1 MNKIH
6 PQILRVLTAVSL
18 FSGAGGGSL
27 ALLYNY
33 FNEQLAIDNWSAAQ
47 KAFEANFKDEKH
59 IPFWNADIYSIS
71 GNDILRRI
79 LMGVGELTLLLL
91 SPPCQGLSVA
101 KGKMN
106 PLDPRNGL
114 FLHSI
119 SLIEQI
125 LPKIFIIENVPGMN
139 DPRNTSIF
147 NEIKLRIR
155 EQLGPHYAIKLFNLN
170 SSFYKTGQERNRYIF
185 IGYALSLGVIP
196 TAPTPDPLSRENLRI
211 IDIDPSITAI
221 KVGQSKKII
230 KHNTKYMNTITASE
244 PVTIYSGGK
253 EMKMSIEQDK
263 KFASFPDWYQM
274 PIDISKDDAHKL
286 MGNTIPPMLMKNI
299 VEHIL
304 SEVGNLL

>member
-33 FNEQLAIDNWSAAQ
+33 LNELLAIDNWSAAQ
-47 KAFEANFKDEKH
+47 RAFEANFKDDKY
-59 IPFWNADIYSIS
+59 IPFWNADIYSLT
-71 GNDILRRI
+71 GNDILRRV

-91 SPPCQGLSVA
+91 SPPCQGLSIA
-101 KGKMN
+101 KGKIN

-125 LPKIFIIENVPGMN
+125 RPKIFIIENVPGMS

-147 NEIKLRIR
+147 NEIKMRIR
-155 EQLGPHYAIKLFNLN
+155 EQLGPHYKITLFNLDA
-170 SSFYKTGQERNRYIF
+170 SFYQTGQERHRYIF
-185 IGYALSLGVIP
+185 IGYALSLGIKP
-196 TAPTPDPLSRENLRI
+196 SAPTPDSLSRENLRI
-211 IDIDPSITAI
+211 VDLDPTITAI

-253 EMKMSIEQDK
+253 EMKMSFEQGK
-263 KFASFPDWYQM
+263 KFASFPDWYHL
-274 PIDISKDDAHKL
+274 PSDINEEDAHKL
-286 MGNTIPPMLMKNI
+286 LGNSIPPMLMKNI

-304 SEVGNLL
+304 GEVGHLL

>member
-6 PQILRVLTAVSL
+6 PTLLKIITAVSL

-33 FNEQLAIDNWSAAQ
+33 FNELLAIDNWPAAQ

-59 IPFWNADIYSIS
+59 IPFWNADIYSIT

-91 SPPCQGLSVA
+91 SPPCQGLSIA
-101 KGKMN
+101 KGKID

-114 FLHSI
+114 FLYSI
-119 SLIEQI
+119 SLIAQI
-125 LPKIFIIENVPGMN
+125 RPKLFVIENVPGMS

-147 NEIKLRIR
+147 NEIKLRIQ
-155 EQLGPHYAIKLFNLN
+155 EQLGPHYSIKLFKLN
-170 SSFYKTGQERNRYIF
+170 ASFYQTGQERDRYIF
-185 IGYALSLGVIP
+185 IGYDRSLGAIP
-196 TAPTPDPLSRENLRI
+196 SAPAPDSISREHLRI
-211 IDIDPSITAI
+211 VDIDPSITAI

-253 EMKMSIEQDK
+253 EMKMSFEQDK
-263 KFASFPDWYQM
+263 KFASFPEWYQL
-274 PIDISKDDAHKL
+274 PADISEEDSHKL
-286 MGNTIPPMLMKNI
+286 MGNTIPPMFMKNI

-304 SEVGNLL
+304 NEVGHKL

>member
-1 MNKIH
+1 MKTHPLLLKI
-6 PQILRVLTAVSL
+6 LTAVSL

-33 FNEQLAIDNWSAAQ
+33 FNELLALDNWSAAQ
-47 KAFEANFKDEKH
+47 KAFEANFKDDRN
-59 IPFWNADIYSIS
+59 IPFWNADIYSVT

-79 LMGVGELTLLLL
+79 LLGAGELTLLLL
-91 SPPCQGLSVA
+91 SPPCQGLSLA
-101 KGKMN
+101 KGKIN

-125 LPKIFIIENVPGMN
+125 RPKIFIIENVPGMS

-147 NEIKLRIR
+147 NEIKMRIR

-170 SSFYKTGQERNRYIF
+170 ASFYQTGQERNRYIF
-185 IGYALSLGVIP
+185 IGYDKSLEIIP
-196 TAPTPDPLSRENLRI
+196 TAPAPDSLSRESLRI
-211 IDIDPSITAI
+211 VDIDPSITAI

-253 EMKMSIEQDK
+253 EMKMSFEQDK

-274 PIDISKDDAHKL
+274 PADISKEDAHKL
-286 MGNTIPPMLMKNI
+286 LGNTIPPMLMKNI

-304 SEVGNLL
+304 NEVGHKL

>member
-6 PQILRVLTAVSL
+6 PKLLKILTAVSL

-27 ALLYNY
+27 ALLYNF
-33 FNEQLAIDNWSAAQ
+33 FNELLAIDNSSAAQ
-47 KAFEANFKDEKH
+47 KAFENNFKEDKY
-59 IPFWNADIYSIS
+59 IPFWNADIYSVT

-79 LMGVGELTLLLL
+79 LMSAGELTLLLL
-91 SPPCQGLSVA
+91 SPPCQGLSLA
-101 KGKMN
+101 KGKID

-114 FLHSI
+114 FLYSI

-125 LPKIFIIENVPGMN
+125 RPKVFIIENVPGMS

-155 EQLGPHYAIKLFNLN
+155 EQLGPHYAIKAFKLN
-170 SSFYKTGQERNRYIF
+170 ASFYQTGQERDRYIF
-185 IGYALSLGVIP
+185 IGYDNSFGIKP
-196 TAPTPDPLSRENLRI
+196 TAPTPDTLSRENLRI
-211 IDIDPSITAI
+211 VDIDPSITAI

-253 EMKMSIEQDK
+253 EMKMSFEQDK
-263 KFASFPDWYQM
+263 KFASFPDWYSL
-274 PIDISKDDAHKL
+274 PADINKDDAHKL
-286 MGNTIPPMLMKNI
+286 MGNSIPPMFMKNI

-304 SEVGNLL
+304 NEVGHKL